1 MERKQN
7 HDAMLY
13 LVIGLGNPGKEYRL
27 TRHNAGFLVVEH
39 LMKELQA
46 GAARRECTALVSR
59 ARWGESR
66 ILLARPQTYMNLSGK
81 AVRMLISKYE
91 IPLSRIIIILDDLAL
106 PFGMLRLRR
115 GGSAG
120 GHKGL
125 ASILAVTGEDLPR
138 LRVGIGTPPAA
149 AETVSFVLDA
159 FSPEEKRLLPEIT
172 AWAGRAVLTWIEQGI
187 EAAMSRYNG
196 LVPSLR
202 DQPVQG

>member
-1 MERKQN
+1 ME
-7 HDAMLY
+7 Y
-13 LVIGLGNPGKEYRL
+13 LVVGLGNPGKEYRP
-27 TRHNAGFLVVEH
+27 TRHNAGFLVVEY

-46 GAARRECTALVSR
+46 EAAVLDCGALVSR
-59 ARWGESR
+59 VRRGGHR
-66 ILLARPQTYMNLSGK
+66 ILLAKPQTFMNLSGK
-81 AVRMLISKYE
+81 AVRMIILKYE

-106 PFGMLRLRR
+106 PFGMIRLRR

-125 ASILAVTGEDLPR
+125 ASVLAVTGEDLPR
-138 LRVGIGTPPAA
+138 LRMGIGAPAA
-149 AETVSFVLDA
+149 AVGAVSFVLDS
-159 FSPEEKRLLPEIT
+159 FSPEEGALLPEIT

-202 DQPVQG
+202 DQPAQR